1 MLLATLT
8 LFPVDRNAI
17 YIFPCKSTFVSPS
30 SFLSFLFFSPLSLLF
45 SSPPSALCSTKHI
58 SKRHPRIPA
67 RMKYATVY
75 IRLIVCRQLRF
86 VKFQRIRR
94 EFKRANFYFLVRSG
108 RSGLFRG
115 LLPRK
120 FAPLGA
126 PWKIILLP
134 LPLELI
140 LYTQGLF
147 NSAESPGPSEK
158 NLVYSRDKLVYA
170 ARRPL
175 PANVTGASGCGVNPA
190 DKNVGALHQ
199 GPDNREKRAGQPR
212 SFKLSSSLSLS
223 SPRTP
228 LRSFIFFTRFFSL
241 LSPFFSFSFFFFF
254 PPCPS
259 PRSFVARWEFLRLF
273 HPSLRDRVP

>member
-94 EFKRANFYFLVRSG
+94 EFKRANFYFLVRSS

-147 NSAESPGPSEK
+147 NSAESPGPLEK

-170 ARRPL
+170 ARRGHCRQTLQVPVVVVL
-175 PANVTGASGCGVNPA
+175 IHPTRTWVPPIRARTTARKEPGNPVPS
-190 DKNVGALHQ
+190 NF
-199 GPDNREKRAGQPR
+199 PPR
-212 SFKLSSSLSLS
+212 FHCRRPGHLFVLLSFSHG
-223 SPRTP
+223 
-228 LRSFIFFTRFFSL
+228 SFLFSL
-241 LSPFFSFSFFFFF
+241 PFFPFPFSFF
-254 PPCPS
+254 S
-259 PRSFVARWEFLRLF
+259 RLAL
-273 HPSLRDRVP
+273 LRDLL